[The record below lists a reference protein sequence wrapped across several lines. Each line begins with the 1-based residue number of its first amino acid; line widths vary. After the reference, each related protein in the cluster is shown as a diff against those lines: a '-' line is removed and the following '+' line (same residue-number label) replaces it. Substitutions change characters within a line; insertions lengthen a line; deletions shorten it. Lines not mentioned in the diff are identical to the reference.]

1 MGEAISAIGKLVI
14 SIIAAAII
22 AGSVYN
28 SFNLFGL
35 NRYLNFPYSVEICAG
50 SLGLLVLVIVYALM
64 MRLKHQL

>member
-1 MGEAISAIGKLVI
+1 MGEAISAVGKLII

-28 SFNLFGL
+28 SLNFFGL

-50 SLGLLVLVIVYALM
+50 SLGLLALIIVYALM